1 MPIEFRSFTDRD
13 LPILSQLLNE
23 ANRGSYQFYPYDE
36 DRLRKWI
43 QDVKLQ
49 ILIAEENGAV
59 TGSAAYADGHWG
71 EEIEWLVVRESPGN
85 KLAESLLLTEIEK
98 FVKRGVVFYSIDA
111 GNPKIDDWI
120 EYGYKPEGGLYHMI
134 ARLDGAKP
142 LPKVPEC
149 ISLRSL
155 KPNEEKE
162 LVEVVNAG
170 FGYER
175 LKKGIIE
182 RWKTENPPFTEEW
195 VHVAE
200 SENKIVSVVASRT
213 DANYNKNFGAK
224 RAYLG
229 PATTLSEFRGK
240 NLASALTQRAMNL
253 LFEKGMDPVGLYTG
267 EQNIASVTLLRKL
280 GFQIGHHWK
289 FMRKYWPNRA
299 QTSIPKES
307 MS

>member
-49 ILIAEENGAV
+49 ILMAEENGAV

-85 KLAESLLLTEIEK
+85 KLAESLLLREIEK
-98 FVKRGVVFYSIDA
+98 SVKQGVVFYSIDA
-111 GNPKIDDWI
+111 GNPKMDDWI
-120 EYGYKPEGGLYHMI
+120 EYGYKPEGGLYHMR

-142 LPKVPEC
+142 LPKVPEG

-155 KPNEEKE
+155 RPNEEKE

-175 LKKGIIE
+175 LKMGIIE

-200 SENKIVSVVASRT
+200 SEKKIVSVVASRT

-224 RAYLG
+224 RGYLG

-253 LFEKGMDPVGLYTG
+253 LFEKGLDSVGLYTG

-299 QTSIPKES
+299 QMNIPKES
-307 MS
+307 RT